1 MRKLLFTTLTMVLML
16 AFAAGVSAEQQ
27 KTIQVW
33 LDGKQV
39 TFEVEPLVQNSVT
52 YVEFRGL
59 LEALDYK
66 ITYDA
71 ATKRIGGASGDG
83 EHTIEMTIGSSNMV
97 VNGQLVPDSVQPLI
111 RDGRTLVPLRSVG
124 EATGLDVVWD
134 GVARTVTLTSP
145 WPNAKDYEQLTSF
158 LNQLGTAQSS
168 ENESEIRALI
178 NSNSP
183 LNDITY
189 LALVEHVGQV
199 EIESKYH
206 LSHILTMTATTTSIL
221 ATNES
226 VKVSGGF
233 YLNHESNLVLDLS
246 RDSRGAE
253 WKLNR
258 LTVLGSNYTH
268 IEELLALTPAVSAEE
283 KANIIGVLEEQIAA
297 SNAED
302 IERYEATFAPDTSG
316 LEEAIALSRA
326 VFEQFD
332 LLFELAD
339 VQIIHYDGAEAYVY
353 FSQTTTK
360 LEGPDFIDNRFEG
373 IAKIIKLENGTWR
386 AANETLVLDI
396 NELGWDIVE

>member
-1 MRKLLFTTLTMVLML
+1 MKKRLSTILIMVLML
-16 AFAAGVSAEQQ
+16 AFAAGASAEQQ
-27 KTIQVW
+27 KPIQVW
-33 LDGKQV
+33 LDGKELA
-39 TFEVEPLVQNSVT
+39 FEVEPLVQNSVT
-52 YVEFRGL
+52 YVEFRSL
-59 LEALDYK
+59 FEALNYK
-66 ITYDA
+66 ITYNA
-71 ATKRIGGASGDG
+71 ATKRIGGTSGDS
-83 EHTIEMTIGSSNMV
+83 EHTIEMTIGSSNTI
-97 VNGQLVPDSVQPLI
+97 VNGQLVPGRVQPLI
-111 RDGRTLVPLRSVG
+111 QDGRTLVPLRFVG

-134 GVARTVTLTSP
+134 GVARTVSLTSP

-158 LNQLGTAQSS
+158 LNQLGTAQSR
-168 ENESEIRALI
+168 ENESGIRALI

-189 LALVEHVGQV
+189 SALMEHVGRV
-199 EIESKYH
+199 EIESKYRFQ
-206 LSHILTMTATTTSIL
+206 HILTMTPTSTTIL

-253 WKLNR
+253 WKLNQ

-268 IEELLALTPAVSAEE
+268 IEELLAVTPAVSAEE
-283 KANIIGVLEEQIAA
+283 KAEIIGVLEEQIAA
-297 SNAED
+297 SNDED
-302 IERYEATFAPDTSG
+302 IERYEATFAPDTPE
-316 LEEAIALSRA
+316 LKEAIALSKA

-332 LLFELAD
+332 LLFELAE

-386 AANETLVLDI
+386 ATNETLVLDI
-396 NELGWDIVE
+396 NELGWDTEE